1 MFPKVAN
8 CQQQHGVKRHNFMPD
23 FPRPV
28 GTPVWHGEAEPRKC
42 DTGESEQV
50 CVINEWSGS
59 CNFDGSLLLM
69 ALT

>member
-1 MFPKVAN
+1 
-8 CQQQHGVKRHNFMPD
+8 MPD